1 MSIIV
6 KIEESRFPNVSRA
19 KFEDRKYEFKGGIIG
34 QTVEIKQKGKRSK
47 KAKLLN
53 VIEKSEIEKGIPC
66 PHFEKCGGC
75 SMLNIDY
82 KKQLEIKKNFVVS
95 NISRIGGIKENEY
108 NQRDCDRKFFCHS
121 PLYCFICIYRFLIN
135 RGKNYYPESERHLL
149 HEKSCESDAAG
160 LTDKTSVGW
169 LNPRYVLPVW

>member
-75 SMLNIDY
+75 TYQTLKYEDELEY
-82 KKQLEIKKNFVVS
+82 KKS
-95 NISRIGGIKENEY
+95 
-108 NQRDCDRKFFCHS
+108 
-121 PLYCFICIYRFLIN
+121 
-135 RGKNYYPESERHLL
+135 
-149 HEKSCESDAAG
+149 
-160 LTDKTSVGW
+160 
-169 LNPRYVLPVW
+169 